1 VESAASLP
9 VPCFIDDLTTTGL
22 AVMPGY
28 VEPALVAALRDE
40 IHAGRSLAGMRRARI
55 GRGEGRRLASAVRG
69 DWIRWLDGST
79 EAQRRFLG
87 RLEGIRQEVNEALL
101 LGLFEIEAHFALYPP
116 GAGYQRHVDAFQHDN
131 PRRLS
136 AVLYLN
142 RHWRRSQGGELA
154 IYDAEGRELQRVLP
168 EAGTLVLFL
177 SQTVPHA
184 VLPTRRWRGSIAAW
198 FRLRAV
204 DNPLAGLARLQPD
217 DIEPTPVVDRA
228 GGSCGSPGNC
238 ERIRTKEAVRISR

>member
-9 VPCFIDDLTTTGL
+9 ASCFIDDLATTGL
-22 AVMPGY
+22 AVMPGF
-28 VEPALVAALRDE
+28 VEPFLVAALRDE
-40 IHAGRSLAGMRRARI
+40 VHAGRALAGMHRARI
-55 GRGEGRRLASAVRG
+55 GRGTGRCVASAVRG

-79 EAQRRFLG
+79 EAQQLFLG
-87 RLEGIRQEVNEALL
+87 KLERIRQEVNEALL

-154 IYDAEGRELQRVLP
+154 VYDADGRELRRVLP

-184 VLPTRRWRGSIAAW
+184 VLPTRRWRASIAAW
-198 FRLRAV
+198 FRLRAA

-217 DIEPTPVVDRA
+217 DIESPPVADPRRLR
-228 GGSCGSPGNC
+228 G
-238 ERIRTKEAVRISR
+238 RD

>member
-1 VESAASLP
+1 MESAAYLP
-9 VPCFIDDLTTTGL
+9 VPCFLDDLTTTGL
-22 AVMPGY
+22 AVMPGL

-40 IHAGRSLAGMRRARI
+40 IHAGRSLAGMRRARV

-79 EAQRRFLG
+79 EAQRLFLA
-87 RLEGIRQEVNEALL
+87 RLEGIRQEVNQALL

-154 IYDAEGRELQRVLP
+154 IYDAEGCELQRVLP

-177 SQTVPHA
+177 SQSVPHA
-184 VLPTRRWRGSIAAW
+184 VLPTRRWRASIAAW
-198 FRLRAV
+198 FRLRQAE
-204 DNPLAGLARLQPD
+204 NPLAGLARLHPD
-217 DIEPTPVVDRA
+217 DIGPAAAADP
-228 GGSCGSPGNC
+228 CGSPDR
-238 ERIRTKEAVRISR
+238 E

>member
-9 VPCFIDDLTTTGL
+9 ASCFIDDLTTTGL
-22 AVMPGY
+22 AVMPGF
-28 VEPALVAALRDE
+28 VEPFLVAALRDE
-40 IHAGRSLAGMRRARI
+40 VHAGRSLAGMHRARI
-55 GRGEGRRLASAVRG
+55 GRGEGRRVASAVRG

-79 EAQRRFLG
+79 EAQQLFLG
-87 RLEGIRQEVNEALL
+87 KLERIRQEVNAALL
-101 LGLFEIEAHFALYPP
+101 LGLFEVEAHFALYPP

-154 IYDAEGRELQRVLP
+154 VYDTEGRELQRVLP

-184 VLPTRRWRGSIAAW
+184 VLPTRRWRASIAAW
-198 FRLRAV
+198 FRLREA

-217 DIEPTPVVDRA
+217 DIAPPPVA
-228 GGSCGSPGNC
+228 GPRRLRG
-238 ERIRTKEAVRISR
+238 RD

>member
-1 VESAASLP
+1 MESAASLP
-9 VPCFIDDLTTTGL
+9 APGFIDDLTTTGL
-22 AVMPGY
+22 AVMPGF

-87 RLEGIRQEVNEALL
+87 RLEEIRQEVNEALL

-154 IYDAEGRELQRVLP
+154 VYDAEGHERQRVLP

-177 SQTVPHA
+177 SQSVPHA

-198 FRLRAV
+198 FRLRTV

-217 DIEPTPVVDRA
+217 DIEPTLVADPRRRFLRL
-228 GGSCGSPGNC
+228 P
-238 ERIRTKEAVRISR
+238 EEL

>member
-1 VESAASLP
+1 MESAASLP
-9 VPCFIDDLTTTGL
+9 APGFIDDLTTTGL
-22 AVMPGY
+22 AVMPGF

-55 GRGEGRRLASAVRG
+55 GRGEGRRLACAVRG

-87 RLEGIRQEVNEALL
+87 RLEEIRQEVNEALL

-154 IYDAEGRELQRVLP
+154 VYDAEGHERQRVLP

-177 SQTVPHA
+177 SQSVPHA

-198 FRLRAV
+198 FRLRTV

-217 DIEPTPVVDRA
+217 DIEPTLVADPRRRFLRL
-228 GGSCGSPGNC
+228 P
-238 ERIRTKEAVRISR
+238 EEL